1 MAFPAQPPKSRNLGG
16 PFPLLS
22 PPPKRISGMTGIAQ
36 KYRKIRGTPIHA
48 IGVPRNLHGSVRV
61 ATLKYR
67 KIRGTPLHAI
77 GVPRNLHGSVRVA
90 TLKMA

>member
-36 KYRKIRGTPIHA
+36 KYRKIRGTPIPAIGVPRNLHGSVKHA
-48 IGVPRNLHGSVRV
+48 IGVPRNLHGSV
-61 ATLKYR
+61 K
-67 KIRGTPLHAI
+67 HAI
-77 GVPRNLHGSVRVA
+77 GVPRNLRA
-90 TLKMA
+90 F